1 MNTRSGAEGYQRQLY
16 YGGANYGG
24 YPTFYNNPYNPYPY
38 VDQSVGN
45 QFTGRYSSGEPAYQQ
60 YTTDSVTYQ
69 FIPTSITPIQQQQQA
84 PVQNNVK
91 FVPCMCPVAVSMSPP
106 IPEKRSDEIPTGPVV
121 SQPSQSLVSETEG
134 QPMSSSMKTLDEIE
148 LEESKWKQMKGS
160 ENKNWNWNVLR
171 YLRNKS
177 EYFFFKFR
185 YSNFNFF
192 TISFYWLIIVMCCK
206 LQREV
211 RKKANHVWEKSAH
224 WKMFATMSPGQVHT
238 WLAYTCTVNFLEF
251 VT

>member
-1 MNTRSGAEGYQRQLY
+1 MFNLFILDEILNLLYILKNRTTTTTPAPTTTTTTTSPPPLQTSFIPSQQAPVTGGMNTRSGADGYQRQLY

-38 VDQSVGN
+38 IDQSVGN

-106 IPEKRSDEIPTGPVV
+106 IPEKRSDEISTGPIA

-148 LEESKWKQMKGS
+148 LEESK
-160 ENKNWNWNVLR
+160 
-171 YLRNKS
+171 
-177 EYFFFKFR
+177 
-185 YSNFNFF
+185 
-192 TISFYWLIIVMCCK
+192 
-206 LQREV
+206 
-211 RKKANHVWEKSAH
+211 
-224 WKMFATMSPGQVHT
+224 
-238 WLAYTCTVNFLEF
+238 
-251 VT
+251 